1 MTNVRIRDIIKSQQ
15 GTNPNKAESDEGGEG
30 NGTVYFFDRCR
41 CCGYGTGTLRKKQV
55 CFRFYLYNWRR
66 VVSAGVQFSVG
77 LESVI
82 FVDSV
87 AIDG

>member
-1 MTNVRIRDIIKSQQ
+1 MRIIITVASANVRTLKTTGHRREVKCNGIIHFS
-15 GTNPNKAESDEGGEG
+15 NC
-30 NGTVYFFDRCR
+30 CR